1 MGSFKIIINWIKPNN
16 NDEKGQKKTQITN
29 TEQKRTII
37 IETIV
42 TKEIIKLLFEENKT
56 SDNKVDN
63 VDNMVN
69 FSKNTIYQNFK
80 R

>member
-1 MGSFKIIINWIKPNN
+1 MGSFEIIINWIKPNN
-16 NDEKGQKKTQITN
+16 NDEKGQEKNQITN

-42 TKEIIKLLFEENKT
+42 TKKIIKLLFEENKT
-56 SDNKVDN
+56 SGNKVDN

-69 FSKNTIYQNFK
+69 FSNTIYQNFK